1 MLSNIERYEHIIN
14 LLIKENKEL
23 KKENA
28 ELKHKISKKVEDDP
42 EIEIPFLDVVDEY
55 DAETVI
61 LEEIND
67 DVDDDAETEPFE
79 YEAQVPTETEVETE
93 VPTETE
99 VDTEVPTEVETEVP
113 PETEVDTEVPVET
126 EVETEEETKRKW
138 KRKTKNRSF
147 DGYVKKY
154 IPDGQELIM
163 QYKKNEIKCTVDYG
177 LGKFINEDGEPC
189 KSLNMV
195 FQNKCKKL
203 GIKAD
208 KDCWKSFKMNGKSI
222 DNLYE

>member
-28 ELKHKISKKVEDDP
+28 ELKQKISKKVEDDP

-61 LEEIND
+61 LEEVND

-99 VDTEVPTEVETEVP
+99 VETEVPTETEVETEVP
-113 PETEVDTEVPVET
+113 TET
-126 EVETEEETKRKW
+126 EVETEVPTETEVETENKKAPKVKRD
-138 KRKTKNRSF
+138 RSF

>member
-61 LEEIND
+61 LEEVND

-93 VPTETE
+93 VP
-99 VDTEVPTEVETEVP
+99 VETEV
-113 PETEVDTEVPVET
+113 ETEVPVET
-126 EVETEEETKRKW
+126 EVETEVQVETEVETENKKAPKVKRD
-138 KRKTKNRSF
+138 RSF

>member
-28 ELKHKISKKVEDDP
+28 ELKQKISKKVEDDP

-61 LEEIND
+61 LEEEVND

-93 VPTETE
+93 VP
-99 VDTEVPTEVETEVP
+99 VETEV
-113 PETEVDTEVPVET
+113 ETEVPVET
-126 EVETEEETKRKW
+126 EVETEVSTETEVETENKKAPKVKRD
-138 KRKTKNRSF
+138 RSF

>member
-28 ELKHKISKKVEDDP
+28 ELKQKISKKVEDDP

-61 LEEIND
+61 LEEVND

-99 VDTEVPTEVETEVP
+99 VETEVPTETEV
-113 PETEVDTEVPVET
+113 ETEVPVET
-126 EVETEEETKRKW
+126 EVETEVPTETEVETENKKAPKVKRD
-138 KRKTKNRSF
+138 RSF

>member
-1 MLSNIERYEHIIN
+1 M
-14 LLIKENKEL
+14 
-23 KKENA
+23 
-28 ELKHKISKKVEDDP
+28 
-42 EIEIPFLDVVDEY
+42 
-55 DAETVI
+55 
-61 LEEIND
+61 
-67 DVDDDAETEPFE
+67 
-79 YEAQVPTETEVETE
+79 
-93 VPTETE
+93 
-99 VDTEVPTEVETEVP
+99 
-113 PETEVDTEVPVET
+113 
-126 EVETEEETKRKW
+126 
-138 KRKTKNRSF
+138 
-147 DGYVKKY
+147 KKY